1 VPTKGLEK
9 IVDAVFENSYLN
21 GEYKYAL
28 GIAIET
34 KRMDRLE
41 ETIKRSGQEAEL
53 LDYAF
58 RVCMDVVVSRDFRQT
73 VLGII
78 VIVHTLT
85 CLFQLFGILVRLY
98 RELAI
103 PNWTRMC
110 EILIFLDD
118 ASSVAQILC
127 TLLKSDVR
135 DFLCSVI
142 MLTLSLGRVLDRVS
156 DRI

>member
-1 VPTKGLEK
+1 MPTKGLEK

-73 VLGII
+73 V
-78 VIVHTLT
+78 
-85 CLFQLFGILVRLY
+85 R
-98 RELAI
+98 A
-103 PNWTRMC
+103 
-110 EILIFLDD
+110 
-118 ASSVAQILC
+118 
-127 TLLKSDVR
+127 
-135 DFLCSVI
+135 
-142 MLTLSLGRVLDRVS
+142 
-156 DRI
+156 